1 VTVFN
6 LTLDDSAAAQYR
18 PLNDGLLN
26 DDLLN
31 DDLLNDDL
39 LNNGSFS
46 DYDREQTAIR
56 LDISTIRS
64 AESGGLMEDRGIIS
78 LVVAGDFAV
87 MSPRVAAMLHGIVG
101 VVSAH
106 VLDLDLVGFCCE
118 SSRVHLVWQGPGK
131 ARSGLK
137 LLLLGNQVELFGAS
151 VGMMDVCEAPNLT
164 CQPIDA
170 QGLRML
176 LIDEIKSKG
185 AVDCDLTGVELCCG
199 DLSGANLAN
208 ANLSGA
214 NLQGVNLCGANLD
227 GANLNLSRLSEV
239 DFSGA
244 TLVGAKLIGA
254 KVIGANLSDANL
266 TGSNLSNANF
276 SKSNLTRANLEGAKM
291 TAARFVY
298 SRGLSRSEQAELQQ
312 RRGAIF

>member
-6 LTLDDSAAAQYR
+6 LTLNDSAAAQYR
-18 PLNDGLLN
+18 PLNDGPLHEGLLHEGPLHEGS
-26 DDLLN
+26 LL
-31 DDLLNDDL
+31 
-39 LNNGSFS
+39 
-46 DYDREQTAIR
+46 DYDGEQVTAIR
-56 LDISTIRS
+56 FDMPTIYS
-64 AESGGLMEDRGIIS
+64 AESGGLVKGRGFIS

-87 MSPRVAAMLHGIVG
+87 MSPKVAATLHGIVG
-101 VVSAH
+101 VVMAH
-106 VLDLDLVGFCCE
+106 VLDLNLVGVCCE
-118 SSRVHLVWQGPGK
+118 SNQVHLVWQGADK

-151 VGMMDVCEAPNLT
+151 VGMMDFCEAPTLT

-170 QGLRML
+170 NGLRAL
-176 LIDEIKSKG
+176 LISEIRSKG

-266 TGSNLSNANF
+266 TRANLSNANF
-276 SKSNLTRANLEGAKM
+276 SQSNLTRANLEGTKM
-291 TAARFVY
+291 MAARFLY
-298 SRGLSRSEQAELQQ
+298 SRGLSRSEQAELKQ

>member
-1 VTVFN
+1 MTVFN

-18 PLNDGLLN
+18 PLNDGPLN
-26 DDLLN
+26 DGRLNEGSLL
-31 DDLLNDDL
+31 
-39 LNNGSFS
+39 
-46 DYDREQTAIR
+46 DYDGEQTAIR
-56 LDISTIRS
+56 FDMPTIYS
-64 AESGGLMEDRGIIS
+64 AESGGLVEDRGLVS

-87 MSPRVAAMLHGIVG
+87 MSPKVAATLHGIVG
-101 VVSAH
+101 VVVAH
-106 VLDLDLVGFCCE
+106 VLDLSLVGFCSE
-118 SSRVHLVWQGPGK
+118 STRVHLVWKGADK

-137 LLLLGNQVELFGAS
+137 SLLQGNQVDLFGAS
-151 VGMMDVCEAPNLT
+151 VGLMDVCEAPTLT
-164 CQPIDA
+164 CQPIDVR
-170 QGLRML
+170 GLRML

-185 AVDCDLTGVELCCG
+185 AVDCDLTGVDLCCE

-214 NLQGVNLCGANLD
+214 NLQGVKLCGANLN
-227 GANLNLSRLSEV
+227 GANLNLSRLSDV

-266 TGSNLSNANF
+266 TGANLSNANF
-276 SKSNLTRANLEGAKM
+276 SQSNLTRANLEGAKM

-298 SRGLSRSEQAELQQ
+298 SRGLSRSEQAELKQ